1 MDQALFLG
9 LLRHVL
15 QIAGGALI
23 ARGYVDSGGMEL
35 VSGAVL
41 SVATAGWYLAGKRA
55 K

>member
-15 QIAGGALI
+15 QLLGGFLM
-23 ARGYVDSGGMEL
+23 ARGYVDAGGMEL

-41 SVATAGWYLAGKRA
+41 SVGAAGWYLAGRRK
-55 K
+55 